1 LTLIRLRYRPRLGG
15 KAGLDSSRIALHRYH
30 HRSSRQRK
38 EFDMKERVF
47 LLTLIFCF
55 SIILPGIAPEA
66 GAQADQFYKGKT
78 IRIMVGSTAGG
89 FYDRWGRLFGKY
101 MSKYIPGQPEIIVQN
116 VTGAGSVIVT
126 NQVYNVAKPDG
137 LTLVMPLN
145 GVYIDQFVGRK
156 EVQFDMRKFRFI
168 GSPVTE
174 SIIFYMRADAPYKS
188 IADIIKA
195 KEPPKCGGSGTASSD
210 YILSKVLEE
219 TVGAKFNTV
228 LGYAGGTEIDLA
240 VEKNEVVCRAH
251 SMSAHFGREPF
262 DTWHKRGFDRH
273 LVQTSRK
280 KDPRAAD
287 APTLDELFE
296 QYKVPANSR
305 RLAQVL
311 LAAGDFGRPMMV
323 TPGTPP
329 DRVKILRDAYVKTL
343 SDPDVLEEA
352 KKGRMDVDPATGEEL
367 EALVK
372 EIFDSPPEVV
382 ERVKKILA
390 N

>member
-1 LTLIRLRYRPRLGG
+1 
-15 KAGLDSSRIALHRYH
+15 
-30 HRSSRQRK
+30 
-38 EFDMKERVF
+38 MKERV
-47 LLTLIFCF
+47 LLFTLIFGF
-55 SIILPGIAPEA
+55 SMILPGIGSEA

-101 MSKYIPGQPEIIVQN
+101 MGKYIPGQPEIIVQN
-116 VTGAGSVIVT
+116 VTGAGSVIAA

-174 SIIFYMRADAPYKS
+174 SIIFYMRSDAPYKS

-262 DTWHKRGFDRH
+262 DTWHKRNFDRH

-287 APTLDELFE
+287 TPTLTELFD

-323 TPGTPP
+323 TPGTPS

-343 SDPDVLEEA
+343 SDPDVLEET

-367 EALVK
+367 ETLVK

>member
-1 LTLIRLRYRPRLGG
+1 
-15 KAGLDSSRIALHRYH
+15 
-30 HRSSRQRK
+30 
-38 EFDMKERVF
+38 MKDRVL

-55 SIILPGIAPEA
+55 SMTVPWRASNAEA
-66 GAQADQFYKGKT
+66 QGEPFYKGKT

-101 MSKYIPGQPEIIVQN
+101 MGKYIPGQPEFVVQN
-116 VTGAGSVIVT
+116 MTGAGSVIAT
-126 NQVYNVAKPDG
+126 NHVFNVAKPDG

-168 GSPVTE
+168 GTPVTE
-174 SIIFYMRADAPYKS
+174 ANIFYMRADAPYKS

-219 TVGAKFNTV
+219 SVGAKFNTV

-273 LVQTSRK
+273 LVYTSGK
-280 KDPRAAD
+280 KDPRVTD
-287 APTLDELFE
+287 APTLNELFD
-296 QYKVPANSR
+296 QYKVPESSR
-305 RLAQVL
+305 RLSQVL

-329 DRVKILRDAYVKTL
+329 ERVKILRDAFVKTL
-343 SDPDVLEEA
+343 SDRDVIEEA
-352 KKGRMDVDPATGEEL
+352 KKSRMDIDPATGEEL
-367 EALVK
+367 EKLVK

-382 ERVKKILA
+382 ERVKKILG

>member
-1 LTLIRLRYRPRLGG
+1 
-15 KAGLDSSRIALHRYH
+15 
-30 HRSSRQRK
+30 
-38 EFDMKERVF
+38 MKERVF

-188 IADIIKA
+188 IADVIKA

-367 EALVK
+367 ETLVK

>member
-1 LTLIRLRYRPRLGG
+1 
-15 KAGLDSSRIALHRYH
+15 
-30 HRSSRQRK
+30 
-38 EFDMKERVF
+38 MKERVL

-55 SIILPGIAPEA
+55 SMILSGIAPD
-66 GAQADQFYKGKT
+66 AQGQTDQFYKGKT
-78 IRIMVGSTAGG
+78 MRIMVGSTAGG
-89 FYDRWGRLFGKY
+89 FYDRWARLFAKY
-101 MSKYIPGQPEIIVQN
+101 MGKYIPGQPEIVAQN
-116 VTGAGSVIVT
+116 MTGAGSVIAANHVF
-126 NQVYNVAKPDG
+126 NVAKPDG

-145 GVYIDQFVGRK
+145 GVYIDQFVGRN

-168 GSPVTE
+168 GSPVSE

-219 TVGAKFNTV
+219 TVGAKFNSV

-240 VEKNEVVCRAH
+240 VEKNEVICRAH

-262 DTWHKRGFDRH
+262 DSWHKKGFDQH

-280 KDPRAAD
+280 KDPRAGD
-287 APTLDELFE
+287 TPTLNELFE
-296 QYKVPANSR
+296 QYKVSQNSR

-323 TPGTPP
+323 TPGTPA
-329 DRVKILRDAYVKTL
+329 DRVKMLRDAYVKTL
-343 SDPDVLEEA
+343 SDPELLDEA
-352 KKGRMDVDPATGEEL
+352 KKSRMDVDPTSGEEL
-367 EALVK
+367 ETLVK

-382 ERVKKILA
+382 ERAKKILG

>member
-1 LTLIRLRYRPRLGG
+1 
-15 KAGLDSSRIALHRYH
+15 
-30 HRSSRQRK
+30 
-38 EFDMKERVF
+38 MKERV
-47 LLTLIFCF
+47 LLFTLIFGF
-55 SIILPGIAPEA
+55 SMILPGIGSEA

-101 MSKYIPGQPEIIVQN
+101 MGKYIPGQPEIIVQN
-116 VTGAGSVIVT
+116 VTGAGSVIAA

-145 GVYIDQFVGRK
+145 GVYIDQFVGRN

-174 SIIFYMRADAPYKS
+174 SIIFYMRTDAPYKS

-210 YILSKVLEE
+210 FILSKVLEE

-262 DTWHKRGFDRH
+262 DTWHKRNFDRH

-287 APTLDELFE
+287 TPTLNELFD

-352 KKGRMDVDPATGEEL
+352 KKGRMDIDPATGEEL
-367 EALVK
+367 ETLVK

>member
-1 LTLIRLRYRPRLGG
+1 
-15 KAGLDSSRIALHRYH
+15 
-30 HRSSRQRK
+30 
-38 EFDMKERVF
+38 MKERVL

-55 SIILPGIAPEA
+55 SIILSGIAPD
-66 GAQADQFYKGKT
+66 AQGQTDQFYKGKT
-78 IRIMVGSTAGG
+78 MRIMVGSTAGG
-89 FYDRWGRLFGKY
+89 FYDRWARLFAKY
-101 MSKYIPGQPEIIVQN
+101 MGKYIPGQPEIVAQN
-116 VTGAGSVIVT
+116 MTGAGSVIAANHVF
-126 NQVYNVAKPDG
+126 NVAKPDG

-145 GVYIDQFVGRK
+145 GVYIDQFVGRN

-168 GSPVTE
+168 GSPVSE

-219 TVGAKFNTV
+219 TVGAKFNSV

-240 VEKNEVVCRAH
+240 VEKNEVICRAH

-262 DTWHKRGFDRH
+262 DSWHKKGFDQH

-280 KDPRAAD
+280 KDPRAGD
-287 APTLDELFE
+287 TPTLNELFE
-296 QYKVPANSR
+296 QYKVSQNSR

-323 TPGTPP
+323 TPGTPA
-329 DRVKILRDAYVKTL
+329 DRVKMLRDAYVKTL
-343 SDPDVLEEA
+343 SDPELLDEA
-352 KKGRMDVDPATGEEL
+352 KKSRMDVDPTSGEEL
-367 EALVK
+367 ETLVK

-382 ERVKKILA
+382 ERAKKILG

>member
-1 LTLIRLRYRPRLGG
+1 
-15 KAGLDSSRIALHRYH
+15 
-30 HRSSRQRK
+30 
-38 EFDMKERVF
+38 
-47 LLTLIFCF
+47 
-55 SIILPGIAPEA
+55 
-66 GAQADQFYKGKT
+66 
-78 IRIMVGSTAGG
+78 MVGSTAGG

-101 MSKYIPGQPEIIVQN
+101 MSKYIPGQPEIVVQN
-116 VTGAGSVIVT
+116 MTGAGSVIAANHVC
-126 NQVYNVAKPDG
+126 NVAKPDG

-156 EVQFDMRKFRFI
+156 EAQFDMRKFRFI

-174 SIIFYMRADAPYKS
+174 SLIFYMRADAPYKS
-188 IADIIKA
+188 IAEIIKA

-273 LVQTSRK
+273 LVQTSRN
-280 KDPRAAD
+280 KDSGAAD
-287 APTLDELFE
+287 APTLIELFD
-296 QYKVPANSR
+296 QYKVPENSR

-311 LAAGDFGRPMMV
+311 LAAGEFGRPMMV
-323 TPGTPP
+323 TPGTPA
-329 DRVKILRDAYVKTL
+329 DRVKMLRDAFGKTL
-343 SDPDVLEEA
+343 SDPEAIEEA
-352 KKGRMDVDPATGEEL
+352 KKGRMEIDPATGEEL
-367 EALVK
+367 EKLVK
-372 EIFDSPPEVV
+372 EIFDSPPDVV

>member
-1 LTLIRLRYRPRLGG
+1 MG
-15 KAGLDSSRIALHRYH
+15 
-30 HRSSRQRK
+30 
-38 EFDMKERVF
+38 
-47 LLTLIFCF
+47 
-55 SIILPGIAPEA
+55 
-66 GAQADQFYKGKT
+66 
-78 IRIMVGSTAGG
+78 
-89 FYDRWGRLFGKY
+89 
-101 MSKYIPGQPEIIVQN
+101 KYIPGQPEIIVQN
-116 VTGAGSVIVT
+116 MPGGGSVIAA
-126 NQVYNVAKPDG
+126 NHVYNVGKPDG
-137 LTLVMPLN
+137 LMLVMPLN
-145 GVYIDQFVGRK
+145 GVYIDQFVGRN
-156 EVQFDMRKFRFI
+156 EVKFDMRKFRFI

-174 SIIFYMRADAPYKS
+174 AIVFYIRADAPYKS
-188 IADIIKA
+188 IADVIKA

-210 YILSKVLEE
+210 FILSKVLEE

-287 APTLDELFE
+287 TPTLNEFFE

-323 TPGTPP
+323 TPGTPG
-329 DRVKILRDAYVKTL
+329 DRVKILRDAYAKVLT
-343 SDPDVLEEA
+343 DPAALDEA
-352 KKGRMDVDPATGEEL
+352 KKGRMAVDPAKGEEL
-367 EALVK
+367 ETLVK

-382 ERVKKILA
+382 ERVKKILS

>member
-1 LTLIRLRYRPRLGG
+1 MKRVGPLPTLFLSFLVFASFARY
-15 KAGLDSSRIALHRYH
+15 
-30 HRSSRQRK
+30 
-38 EFDMKERVF
+38 
-47 LLTLIFCF
+47 
-55 SIILPGIAPEA
+55 A
-66 GAQADQFYKGKT
+66 GAQDDFYKGKT

-89 FYDRWGRLFGKY
+89 FYDRWARLFGKY
-101 MSKYIPGQPEIIVQN
+101 MTRYIPGQPEIIVQN
-116 VTGAGSVIVT
+116 MTGAGSVIAA
-126 NQVYNVAKPDG
+126 NHVYNVGKPDG
-137 LTLVMPLN
+137 LMLVMPLN
-145 GVYIDQFVGRK
+145 GVYLDQFVGRK

-168 GSPVTE
+168 GTPVTE
-174 SIIFYMRADAPYKS
+174 SIIFYMRADAPYKN

-195 KEPPKCGGSGTASSD
+195 KVPPKCGGSGTASSD

-219 TVGAKFNTV
+219 TVGAKFETV

-273 LVQTSRK
+273 LVYTSPK
-280 KDPRAAD
+280 KDPRVTD
-287 APTLDELFE
+287 APTLQEIFD
-296 QYKVPANSR
+296 QHKVPENKR

-311 LAAGDFGRPMMV
+311 LASGDFGRPMMV

-329 DRVKILRDAYVKTL
+329 ERVKMLRDAFIKTL
-343 SDPDVLEEA
+343 NDPAAIDEA
-352 KKGRMDVDPATGEEL
+352 KKGRMDIDPASGEEL
-367 EALVK
+367 EKLVK
-372 EIFDSPPEVV
+372 EIFDSPPQVV

>member
-1 LTLIRLRYRPRLGG
+1 
-15 KAGLDSSRIALHRYH
+15 
-30 HRSSRQRK
+30 
-38 EFDMKERVF
+38 MKERVL
-47 LLTLIFCF
+47 LLTLVFCF
-55 SIILPGIAPEA
+55 SIILPGIATKA
-66 GAQADQFYKGKT
+66 TAQSDQFYKGKT

-89 FYDRWGRLFGKY
+89 FYDRWGRLFAKY
-101 MSKYIPGQPEIIVQN
+101 MGKYIPGQPEIIVQN
-116 VTGAGSVIVT
+116 MPGGGSVIAA
-126 NQVYNVAKPDG
+126 NHVYNVGKPDG
-137 LTLVMPLN
+137 LMLVMPLN
-145 GVYIDQFVGRK
+145 GVYIDQFVGRN
-156 EVQFDMRKFRFI
+156 EVKFDMRKFRFI

-188 IADIIKA
+188 ITDVIKA

-210 YILSKVLEE
+210 FILSKVLEE

-251 SMSAHFGREPF
+251 SVSAHFGREPF

-273 LVQTSRK
+273 IVQTSRK

-287 APTLDELFE
+287 APTLNELFE
-296 QYKVPANSR
+296 QYNVPANNR

-323 TPGTPP
+323 TPGTPG
-329 DRVKILRDAYVKTL
+329 DRVKILRDAYAKVLT
-343 SDPDVLEEA
+343 DPAALDEA
-352 KKGRMDVDPATGEEL
+352 KKGRMAVDPAKGEEL
-367 EALVK
+367 ETLVK
-372 EIFDSPPEVV
+372 EIFDSPPEVA
-382 ERVKKILA
+382 ERVKKILS

>member
-1 LTLIRLRYRPRLGG
+1 
-15 KAGLDSSRIALHRYH
+15 
-30 HRSSRQRK
+30 
-38 EFDMKERVF
+38 MKERVL

-55 SIILPGIAPEA
+55 SIVLPGIAPEA
-66 GAQADQFYKGKT
+66 AAQADQFYKGKT

-101 MSKYIPGQPEIIVQN
+101 MGKYIPGQPEFVVQN
-116 VTGAGSVIVT
+116 MTGAGSVIAT
-126 NQVYNVAKPDG
+126 NHVYNVAKPDG

-168 GSPVTE
+168 GTPVTE
-174 SIIFYMRADAPYKS
+174 AIVFYMRADAPYKS

-210 YILSKVLEE
+210 FILSKVLEE

-273 LVQTSRK
+273 LVYTSPK
-280 KDPRAAD
+280 KDPRVTD
-287 APTLDELFE
+287 APTLNELFD
-296 QYKVPANSR
+296 QYKVPESSR

-329 DRVKILRDAYVKTL
+329 DRVKMLRDAFVKTL
-343 SDPDVLEEA
+343 SDPEVLDEA
-352 KKGRMDVDPATGEEL
+352 KKSRMDVDPATGEEL
-367 EALVK
+367 EKLVN
-372 EIFDSPPEVV
+372 EIFSSPPEVV

>member
-1 LTLIRLRYRPRLGG
+1 
-15 KAGLDSSRIALHRYH
+15 
-30 HRSSRQRK
+30 
-38 EFDMKERVF
+38 
-47 LLTLIFCF
+47 
-55 SIILPGIAPEA
+55 
-66 GAQADQFYKGKT
+66 
-78 IRIMVGSTAGG
+78 
-89 FYDRWGRLFGKY
+89 
-101 MSKYIPGQPEIIVQN
+101 
-116 VTGAGSVIVT
+116 
-126 NQVYNVAKPDG
+126 
-137 LTLVMPLN
+137 
-145 GVYIDQFVGRK
+145 
-156 EVQFDMRKFRFI
+156 
-168 GSPVTE
+168 
-174 SIIFYMRADAPYKS
+174 MRADAPYKN

-273 LVQTSRK
+273 LVYTSAK
-280 KDPRAAD
+280 KDPRVTD
-287 APTLDELFE
+287 APTLLEIFD
-296 QYKVPANSR
+296 QYKVPENKR

-329 DRVKILRDAYVKTL
+329 DRINILRDAFTKTL
-343 SDPDVLEEA
+343 SDPAAVEEA
-352 KKGRMDVDPATGEEL
+352 NKGRMDIDPASGEEL
-367 EALVK
+367 EKLVK
-372 EIFDSPPEVV
+372 EIFDSPPDVV
-382 ERVKKILA
+382 DRVKKILA

>member
-1 LTLIRLRYRPRLGG
+1 
-15 KAGLDSSRIALHRYH
+15 
-30 HRSSRQRK
+30 
-38 EFDMKERVF
+38 MKERVL

-55 SIILPGIAPEA
+55 SIILPGLAPDA
-66 GAQADQFYKGKT
+66 GAQADPFYKGKT

-101 MSKYIPGQPEIIVQN
+101 MSKYIPGQPEFIVQN
-116 VTGAGSVIVT
+116 MTGAGSVIAA
-126 NQVYNVAKPDG
+126 NHVYNVAKPDG

-174 SIIFYMRADAPYKS
+174 AIIFYMRADAPYKS

-273 LVQTSRK
+273 LVYTSIK
-280 KDPRAAD
+280 KDSRVTD
-287 APTLDELFE
+287 APTLNELFD
-296 QYKVPANSR
+296 QYKVPENSR

-323 TPGTPP
+323 TPGTPA
-329 DRVKILRDAYVKTL
+329 DRVKMLRDAFVKTL
-343 SDPDVLEEA
+343 SDRDVLEEA
-352 KKGRMDVDPATGEEL
+352 KKGRMDIDPATGEEL
-367 EALVK
+367 EKLVK
-372 EIFDSPPEVV
+372 EIFDSPPDVV

>member
-1 LTLIRLRYRPRLGG
+1 MNER
-15 KAGLDSSRIALHRYH
+15 AL
-30 HRSSRQRK
+30 
-38 EFDMKERVF
+38 

-55 SIILPGIAPEA
+55 SISLPGIAPKA
-66 GAQADQFYKGKT
+66 GAQSDQFYRGKT

-101 MSKYIPGQPEIIVQN
+101 MTKYIPGQPEIVVQN
-116 VTGAGSVIVT
+116 MTGAGSVIAA
-126 NQVYNVAKPDG
+126 NHVYNVAKPDG

-188 IADIIKA
+188 ITDIIKA

-273 LVQTSRK
+273 LVYTSSK
-280 KDPRAAD
+280 KDPRVTD
-287 APTLDELFE
+287 APTLNELFD
-296 QYKVPANSR
+296 QYKVPESSR

-329 DRVKILRDAYVKTL
+329 DRVKILRDAFVKTL
-343 SDPDVLEEA
+343 SDRDVIEEA
-352 KKGRMDVDPATGEEL
+352 KKGRMDIDPATGEDL
-367 EALVK
+367 EKLVK
-372 EIFDSPPEVV
+372 EIFDSPPDVV

-390 N
+390 H

>member
-1 LTLIRLRYRPRLGG
+1 
-15 KAGLDSSRIALHRYH
+15 
-30 HRSSRQRK
+30 
-38 EFDMKERVF
+38 MKERVL

-55 SIILPGIAPEA
+55 SMILPSMAPKA
-66 GAQADQFYKGKT
+66 AAQGDPFYKGKT

-101 MSKYIPGQPEIIVQN
+101 MSKYIPGQPEFVVQN
-116 VTGAGSVIVT
+116 MTGAGSVIAA
-126 NQVYNVAKPDG
+126 NHVYNVAKPDG

-168 GSPVTE
+168 GTPVTE
-174 SIIFYMRADAPYKS
+174 AIVFYMRADAPYKS

-210 YILSKVLEE
+210 FILSKVLEE

-273 LVQTSRK
+273 LVYTSSK
-280 KDPRAAD
+280 KDPRVTD
-287 APTLDELFE
+287 APTLNELFD

-329 DRVKILRDAYVKTL
+329 DRVKMLRDAFVKTL
-343 SDPDVLEEA
+343 NDPEVIEEA
-352 KKGRMDVDPATGEEL
+352 KKSRMDIDPATGEEL
-367 EALVK
+367 EKLVK
-372 EIFDSPPEVV
+372 EIFDSPPDVV
-382 ERVKKILA
+382 EKVKKILA